1 MTMSIAR
8 LSAQAGLR
16 YLFKT
21 TMMDDLSTSPPDA
34 TTYYMMAGTPEGRWM
49 GSGLKGIN
57 RTPAERVSETDA
69 KAVFD
74 LAIHPDTGDPLG
86 RPHSQPTA
94 VDTKTGPPMLRH
106 AVVGF
111 DLTFSVPK
119 SVSVLWALSPRSI
132 QDRILR
138 THHDAVEQTLAWLE
152 ENVIHTRA
160 GRNGVAHLGTMGAI
174 AAAFDHWESRTGDPQ
189 LHTHLVIANRIQRIT
204 DGAWVTLDSRTLYK
218 AAVAAS
224 EHYNGLL
231 FDALHGQ
238 LGSDTDIRNP
248 VTSTQNPGQQLTG
261 IDEELIREFS
271 NRSRLI
277 NVETDRLVA
286 EWVTDHGHPPTSATI
301 IKLRQKATLT
311 TRIPKAELPTPLH
324 QLSGQWRG
332 RAIGKGFQP
341 ADVLAATINRS
352 RVSPFTFT
360 DLPFDWIDAVATLA
374 RERVAGKRST
384 WNRWNLLA
392 EAERVCA
399 QIRCVSPL
407 DRNALMD
414 AVATAAEHQSVAL
427 NEYRYAAPADAGP
440 DLRVRR
446 GSVFDFQGSR
456 IYTDTSTLAC
466 EDAIIMARNDD
477 GGPVVR
483 ADVIMDVID
492 LVHQSGRPA
501 LHSDQRAAV
510 GSVLLSGNRL
520 DAIVGPAGTGKT
532 TTLGTVKAIW
542 EAEHGAGSVIG
553 LAPAAASAEVLGR
566 ELAMATE
573 NVTKWL
579 HESEGR
585 GASSRAERFMD
596 VQTSLT
602 SGHAGERWTLALA
615 QEAARLAAIQQ
626 QWCFRSDQLVII
638 DEASMVST
646 FQLAA
651 LVQQAQEAGAKILL
665 VGDPGQLDA
674 IDAGGVLGW
683 LDRQGKTTRLSSIW
697 RFHEKWE
704 GASSLKLRNGD
715 YSAIKDYEQHR
726 RIRHGTY
733 LDMVDQAYLAWQA
746 DMLAGK
752 SSILIAADNDTVG
765 MLNERAQ
772 ADLVAKGQVDPELS
786 VLLNDGLYAG
796 SGDTIIA
803 RGNNRRLVDGQGDF
817 VRNGT
822 LFDVESVS
830 RRDGSLLAV
839 RRETGAR
846 VVLPRTYLESSV
858 ELGYATT
865 AHRSQGITVDTGHTV
880 VTHGRLTRELLYVSM
895 TRGRFGNFAYVSEGD
910 DSEHPAVDPSL
921 QLSWRSILGEVL
933 AAEGAERTAHEVRD
947 AERRKADSLERLYA
961 EYDYLAQIA
970 AAQSL
975 AQCLNGQD
983 GGSSLELEKSP
994 SWGAAVAAWRKAVA
1008 ISRQGAERVLEQTLR
1023 DTAGANDPAAVL
1035 SMRLRRSLRGMPTAT
1050 SNPSDEALAISRPD
1064 LAEIVDQVRER
1075 IRKRT
1080 EAVTMAA
1087 IMQDFEWKNSLI
1099 DFLGSGGSSGQLIRD
1114 IALFRDRW
1122 GLSDSPL
1129 PLGAPPSDHEWE
1141 QRGHRERLQNA
1152 IDAAQNALST
1162 LPPRSSSENMT
1173 HPQQVVLTSAGWQL

>member
-1 MTMSIAR
+1 MSIAR
-8 LSAQAGLR
+8 LSAQSGLR

-21 TMMDDLSTSPPDA
+21 TMMDDLPSSPPDA
-34 TTYYMMAGTPEGRWM
+34 TTYYMKAGTPEGRWI

-57 RTPAERVSETDA
+57 RTAAEPVSETDA

-74 LAIHPDTGDPLG
+74 LAVHPDTGGPLG
-86 RPHSQPTA
+86 RPHSHPTA
-94 VDTKTGPPMLRH
+94 VDNGTGLPTIRH

-119 SVSVLWALSPRSI
+119 SVSVLWALSPRST

-174 AAAFDHWESRTGDPQ
+174 TAAFDHWESRTGDPQ

-231 FDALHGQ
+231 FDALHRQ

-248 VTSTQNPGQQLTG
+248 ETSTLNPSQQLTG
-261 IDEELIREFS
+261 IDEGLIREFS

-277 NVETDRLVA
+277 NEETDRLVA
-286 EWVTDHGHPPTSATI
+286 GWVTEHGHRPTSATI
-301 IKLRQKATLT
+301 IRLRQQATLT
-311 TRIPKAELPTPLH
+311 TRVPKAGLPTPLH
-324 QLSGQWRG
+324 ELSGQWQE
-332 RAIGKGFQP
+332 RAIAKGFHP
-341 ADVLAATINRS
+341 SDVLAATINRS
-352 RVSPFTFT
+352 RAAPFASSDFSP
-360 DLPFDWIDAVATLA
+360 DWIGAVATLA

-399 QIRCVSPL
+399 QIRCQSAS

-414 AVATAAEHQSVAL
+414 TVATVAEGQSVAL
-427 NEYRYAAPADAGP
+427 NEYRYTSPLDAGA
-440 DLRVRR
+440 DLRIRQS
-446 GSVFDFQGSR
+446 SVFDFHGAR
-456 IYTDTSTLAC
+456 LYTDTSTLDC
-466 EDAIIMARNDD
+466 EDAIMAARNDG

-483 ADVIMDVID
+483 ADVIMDSLDRVQP
-492 LVHQSGRPA
+492 QSQKPA

-510 GSVLLSGNRL
+510 ANVLLSGNRL
-520 DAIVGPAGTGKT
+520 DAVVGPAGTGKT
-532 TTLGTVKAIW
+532 TTLGAVKAIW

-566 ELAMATE
+566 ELAMVTE

-579 HESEGR
+579 HESVGR
-585 GASSRAERFMD
+585 GASSRAERFF
-596 VQTSLT
+596 SLQA
-602 SGHAGERWTLALA
+602 HLANTPVNDRRSISLA
-615 QEAARLAAIQQ
+615 REAARLSAVQK

-651 LVQQAQEAGAKILL
+651 LVQQAQEARAKIVL

-683 LDRQGKTTRLSSIW
+683 LDRQGKTTRLTSIW

-715 YSAIKDYEQHR
+715 YSAIHDYEQHR

-772 ADLVAKGQVDPELS
+772 ADRVAQGQVDPELS

-803 RGNNRRLVDGQGDF
+803 RGNNRMLIDGQGDS

-822 LFDVESVS
+822 LFDVESIN

-839 RRETGAR
+839 RPETGAA

-895 TRGRFGNFAYVSEGD
+895 TRGRSGNFAYVSEGD
-910 DSEHPAVDPSL
+910 DSDHPAVDPSL
-921 QLSWRSILGEVL
+921 QLSWRSVLGEVL
-933 AAEGAERTAHEVRD
+933 AAEGAERTAHEVRE
-947 AERRKADSLERLYA
+947 AERRKSDSLERLHA

-975 AQCLNGQD
+975 KQCLNKHD
-983 GGSSLELEKSP
+983 DGSSLELEESP
-994 SWGAAVAAWRKAVA
+994 SWGAAVAAWRKATAV
-1008 ISRQGAERVLEQTLR
+1008 SRQGAERVVEQTLR
-1023 DTAGANDPAAVL
+1023 DGSGANDPAAVL
-1035 SMRLRRSLRGMPTAT
+1035 SMRLRRSLRGMPTT
-1050 SNPSDEALAISRPD
+1050 TPNPLDEALAISHPD
-1064 LAEIVDQVRER
+1064 LAEMVEQVRER
-1075 IRKRT
+1075 ILKRT
-1080 EAVTMAA
+1080 DTVIMAA
-1087 IMQDFEWKNSLI
+1087 LSEDFEWKGRLI
-1099 DFLGSGGSSGQLIRD
+1099 DSLDSGESSGQLVGE

-1122 GLSDSPL
+1122 GISDSLL
-1129 PLGAPPSDHEWE
+1129 PLGAPPFDHEWE
-1141 QRGHRERLQNA
+1141 QRGQRERLQGA
-1152 IDAAQNALST
+1152 IDAAKNGLNT
-1162 LPPRSSSENMT
+1162 HPPSLSSENMA
-1173 HPQQVVLTSAGWQL
+1173 HSQQVVLTSGGWQL